1 MRTLAFQGLVGLSL
15 AMYLW
20 LISAGLTISFGVLG
34 VINFAH
40 GSLFM
45 LGAYFAFTFYGLLGW
60 NFFAAIALSLLAT
73 AGVGWVMERFFLRYL
88 YGVDEAYQLLLTFGF
103 VLILDDGGLD
113 LAAALG
119 RVRIEASGAHR
130 FLEMREDAFDFF
142 DHRR

>member
-60 NFFAAIALSLLAT
+60 NFFLAIVLRLLAT
-73 AGVGWVMERFFLRYL
+73 AVVGLVMERFFLRHL

-103 VLILDDGGLD
+103 VLILDDGVKMIWG
-113 LAAALG
+113 G
-119 RVRIEASGAHR
+119 VFRIPPIPK
-130 FLEMREDAFDFF
+130 FLEGAWSIVGRPFPVY
-142 DHRR
+142 